1 MKKRSTS
8 LAANAAKSVDDG
20 YGPIGYTNHA
30 EFRRVQRNLTRAE
43 VNYVL
48 RHGSWSRTE
57 GCDLI
62 LLRRHDLPDE
72 HRAIKPLARLVG
84 TVVLLAPSG
93 CVITVYRGGNF
104 RKVRKMPKV
113 RPAKVHPGDSFLL
126 PAA

>member
-1 MKKRSTS
+1 MKQQSMCMS
-8 LAANAAKSVDDG
+8 SNAAESVDDG
-20 YGPIGYTNHA
+20 YGPIGYTDHA
-30 EFRRVQRNLTRAE
+30 ELRRAQRNLAPAE

-62 LLRRHDLPDE
+62 LLRRHDLPTE
-72 HRAIKPLARLVG
+72 HHAIEQLSRLVG

-93 CVITVYRGGNF
+93 CVITVYRGGKF
-104 RKVRKMPKV
+104 RKVRKMSKV
-113 RPAKVHPGDSFLL
+113 RPAKAQQEDPFLL